1 MSLQIL
7 KFCSSHIMLD
17 NALKL
22 SLEVMVKSLG
32 RSLDFRNGWYLRRM
46 LFMFI
51 SLKKL
56 SVFTRVPVKH

>member
-1 MSLQIL
+1 
-7 KFCSSHIMLD
+7 MLD

-22 SLEVMVKSLG
+22 SIEVMVKSLG

-46 LFMFI
+46 LFMCI